1 MAPSRQAFRT
11 TAQFGSARPPIRTLA
26 PGAGAETAARW
37 NQDLSLSAEEKGVTM
52 TIANEFIVV
61 GVDESDVAL
70 DAARWAADEASRR
83 HCELRLVHAFTL
95 PAIAGYPEFTTYSDD
110 LQSGLRHDCEKM
122 LRRVAAD
129 LQREH
134 PDLGIVTKVIYE
146 RASVALPAESAGA
159 LLTVV
164 GSGDENRVYG
174 VLLGSVALAV
184 ASTNPAPVAVIHR
197 GHHGRT
203 SGPVVVGVDGAGTS
217 EGAIAFAFQAASFRG
232 AELVAV
238 HTWHDVVVPGTHR
251 FQNPLVDPAR
261 IEQEEREVL
270 SERLA
275 GWADKYPDVPVRHV
289 LTSGRAVPRLLQEA
303 EQAQLLVVGS
313 HGRGGFTGMLLGSTS
328 HSLILHSQA
337 PVVVVRSAPAE

>member
-1 MAPSRQAFRT
+1 
-11 TAQFGSARPPIRTLA
+11 
-26 PGAGAETAARW
+26 
-37 NQDLSLSAEEKGVTM
+37 M

-61 GVDESDVAL
+61 GVDDSDVAA
-70 DAARWAADEASRR
+70 DAARWAAQEAARR

-95 PAIAGYPEFTTYSDD
+95 PAIAGYPEFTTYSGDM
-110 LQSGLRHDCEKM
+110 QAGLRHECEKM
-122 LRRVAAD
+122 LHRVAAD
-129 LQREH
+129 LQQDH
-134 PDLGIVTKVIYE
+134 PNLSIVTRVIYE
-146 RASVALPAESAGA
+146 RASVALPAESTGA
-159 LLTVV
+159 VLTVV

-197 GHHGRT
+197 GHIDRT
-203 SGPVVVGVDGAGTS
+203 SGPVVVGVDGTGTS
-217 EGAIAFAFQAASFRG
+217 EAAIAFAFQAASFRG

-238 HTWHDVVVPGTHR
+238 HTWHDVVVPGSHR

-275 GWADKYPDVPVRHV
+275 GWADKYPDVPVRQV
-289 LTSGRAVPRLLQEA
+289 LTTGRAVPKLLEQA
-303 EQAQLLVVGS
+303 ETAQLLVVGS

-328 HSLILHSQA
+328 HSLIIHSKA
-337 PVVVVRSAPAE
+337 PVVVVRPEPEH